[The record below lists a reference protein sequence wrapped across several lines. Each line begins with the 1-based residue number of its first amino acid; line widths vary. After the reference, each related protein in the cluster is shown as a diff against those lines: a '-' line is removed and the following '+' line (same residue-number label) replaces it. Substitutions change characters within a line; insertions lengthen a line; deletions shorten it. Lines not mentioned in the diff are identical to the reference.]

1 MPDPV
6 TVPPVNDPAVIRDLL
21 ALRNIAVVGLSDN
34 PARTSYS
41 VSRYMQSQ
49 GYRIL
54 PVNPVIVEALGE
66 LAYPTL
72 TGIHEPL
79 ELVNIFRRSEHVGA
93 IVDEAI
99 ACSARGIWMQ
109 VGVIDAAAAERARAA
124 GIPVV
129 MDRCLMVEHGRNA

>member
-1 MPDPV
+1 M
-6 TVPPVNDPAVIRDLL
+6 
-21 ALRNIAVVGLSDN
+21 
-34 PARTSYS
+34 
-41 VSRYMQSQ
+41 
-49 GYRIL
+49 
-54 PVNPVIVEALGE
+54 PVNPAIVEALGE

-99 ACSARGIWMQ
+99 ECGARGIWMQ

-129 MDRCLMVEHGRNA
+129 MDRCLMVEHGRQ

>member
-6 TVPPVNDPAVIRDLL
+6 TVPPVNDPSVIRDLL
-21 ALRNIAVVGLSDN
+21 TLRNIAVVGLSDD

-41 VSRYMQSQ
+41 VSSYMQSQ

-99 ACSARGIWMQ
+99 ACSAQGIWMQ

-129 MDRCLMVEHGRNA
+129 MDRCLMVEHRRNA